1 MYVQKCTYKKGK
13 IMKSKTERITIRM
26 TPEEKRRLEYCAE
39 KMAKTETEILIAGVN
54 NYYAAVQKA
63 LAAQKNQ

>member
-1 MYVQKCTYKKGK
+1 
-13 IMKSKTERITIRM
+13 MKSRTISKIIRM

-39 KMAKTETEILIAGVN
+39 KMGKTETEIMIARVN
-54 NYYAAVQKA
+54 NYYAAIQKT